1 MPLLQLLKRCWGIS
15 VMVRQQQAIPKIS
28 LSNHNIP
35 FRYYDAWL
43 MTVIL
48 LLIGLGLVMVASS
61 SIAIADRQFQEPLHY
76 FWRQSFA
83 VAIGLCL
90 IATVLNIPLSIWE
103 FLSVP
108 LLVLGLLLLL
118 LVLIPGVGREVN
130 GSTRWISVGSLAF
143 QASEPVKFCVIAY
156 LAGYMVRH
164 GEHVRNN
171 FAGFIRPICVLTI
184 VAGLLLLE
192 PDYGSCVV
200 LFATAL
206 GMLFMGGVPLG
217 RFFAW
222 VMAAISVL
230 ASLAVLSPYR
240 MQRLMS
246 FSDPWQDPFNTGFQ
260 LTQALIAFGRG
271 DWFGVGLGSSVQKL
285 FYLPEAHT
293 DFVFSVF
300 AEEFGLLGAVILVL
314 LFGFLVW
321 RAFVIGHVAERMGR
335 LFAAY
340 LAYGIGL
347 IIGIQALINMGVN
360 LGVLPTKG
368 LTLPLISYGCNSMII
383 SCLLLGILLRVEVEN
398 RQTKRSTA
406 ADVSKPYAE

>member
-1 MPLLQLLKRCWGIS
+1 MYRP
-15 VMVRQQQAIPKIS
+15 QQAIPRSHIS
-28 LSNHNIP
+28 ATNGL
-35 FRYYDAWL
+35 FRPYDAWL
-43 MTVIL
+43 MTVIFL
-48 LLIGLGLVMVASS
+48 LLGLGLVMVASS
-61 SIAIADRQFQEPLHY
+61 SMAIADRQFHEPLHY
-76 FWRQSFA
+76 FWRQMFS
-83 VAIGLCL
+83 VAIGMSFI
-90 IATVLNIPLSIWE
+90 IAALKIPLSVWE

-108 LLVLGLLLLL
+108 LLVLGLLLLI

-130 GSTRWISVGSLAF
+130 GSTRWISMGSFAL
-143 QASEPVKFCVIAY
+143 QASEPVKLCVIVY

-164 GEHVRNN
+164 GEQVRNN

-206 GMLFMGGVPLG
+206 GMLVMGGVPLG

-222 VMAAISVL
+222 VLTAVVVL
-230 ASLAVLSPYR
+230 ASLAILSPYR
-240 MQRLMS
+240 LQRLMS
-246 FSDPWQDPFNTGFQ
+246 FVDPWQDPFNSGFQ

-300 AEEFGLLGAVILVL
+300 AEEFGLMGTTILIL
-314 LFGFLVW
+314 LFSFLVW
-321 RAFVIGHVAERMGR
+321 RAFVIGHIAERMGK

-347 IIGIQALINMGVN
+347 IIGVQVFINMGVN

-368 LTLPLISYGCNSMII
+368 LTLPLLSYGGNSMII
-383 SCLLLGILLRVEVEN
+383 TCLLLGILLRVEVEN
-398 RQTKRSTA
+398 RQIKRLPDETKC
-406 ADVSKPYAE
+406 YAE

>member
-1 MPLLQLLKRCWGIS
+1 MYRP
-15 VMVRQQQAIPKIS
+15 QQAIPRSHIS
-28 LSNHNIP
+28 ATNGL
-35 FRYYDAWL
+35 FRPYDAWL
-43 MTVIL
+43 MTVIFL
-48 LLIGLGLVMVASS
+48 LLGLGLVMVASS
-61 SIAIADRQFQEPLHY
+61 SIAIADRQFHEPLYY
-76 FWRQSFA
+76 FWRQMFS
-83 VAIGLCL
+83 VAIGMSFI
-90 IATVLNIPLSIWE
+90 IAALKIPLSVWE

-108 LLVLGLLLLL
+108 LLVLGLLLLI
-118 LVLIPGVGREVN
+118 LVLIPGIGREVN
-130 GSTRWISVGSLAF
+130 GSTRWISMGSLAL
-143 QASEPVKFCVIAY
+143 QASEPVKLCVIVY

-164 GEHVRNN
+164 GEHVRSN

-222 VMAAISVL
+222 VLTAVVVL
-230 ASLAVLSPYR
+230 ASLAILSPYR
-240 MQRLMS
+240 LQRLMS
-246 FSDPWQDPFNTGFQ
+246 FVDPWQDPFNSGFQ

-300 AEEFGLLGAVILVL
+300 AEEFGLMGTTILIL
-314 LFGFLVW
+314 LFSFLVW
-321 RAFVIGHVAERMGR
+321 RAFVIGHIAERMGK

-347 IIGIQALINMGVN
+347 IIGVQAFINMGVN

-368 LTLPLISYGCNSMII
+368 LTLPLLSYGGNSMII
-383 SCLLLGILLRVEVEN
+383 TCLLLGILLRVEVEN
-398 RQTKRSTA
+398 RQIKRLPDETKC
-406 ADVSKPYAE
+406 YAE

>member
-1 MPLLQLLKRCWGIS
+1 MYRPR
-15 VMVRQQQAIPKIS
+15 QAIPQS
-28 LSNHNIP
+28 HLSATNGL
-35 FRYYDAWL
+35 FRPYDAWL
-43 MTVIL
+43 MTVIF

-61 SIAIADRQFQEPLHY
+61 SIAIADRQFHEPLHY
-76 FWRQSFA
+76 FWRQMFSA
-83 VAIGLCL
+83 AIGLSFIVAAL
-90 IATVLNIPLSIWE
+90 KIPLSVWE

-108 LLVLGLLLLL
+108 LLVLALLLLL
-118 LVLIPGVGREVN
+118 LVLIPGIGREVN
-130 GSTRWISVGSLAF
+130 GSTRWISVGSLAI
-143 QASEPVKFCVIAY
+143 QASEPVKLCVIVY
-156 LAGYMVRH
+156 LASYMVRH

-222 VMAAISVL
+222 VLTAVVVL

-240 MQRLMS
+240 IQRLMS
-246 FSDPWQDPFNTGFQ
+246 FVDPWQDPFNSGFQ

-300 AEEFGLLGAVILVL
+300 AEEFGLMGTTILIL
-314 LFGFLVW
+314 LFSFLVW
-321 RAFVIGHVAERMGR
+321 RAFVIGHIAERMGK

-347 IIGIQALINMGVN
+347 IIGVQVFINMGVN

-368 LTLPLISYGCNSMII
+368 LTLPLLSYGGNSMVIT
-383 SCLLLGILLRVEVEN
+383 CLLLGILLRVEVEN
-398 RQTKRSTA
+398 RQIKRSPDET
-406 ADVSKPYAE
+406 KCYAE

>member
-1 MPLLQLLKRCWGIS
+1 MYR
-15 VMVRQQQAIPKIS
+15 QQAIPKSNIS
-28 LSNHNIP
+28 TINNLLRP
-35 FRYYDAWL
+35 YDTWL

-48 LLIGLGLVMVASS
+48 VLIGLGLVMVASS
-61 SIAIADRQFQEPLHY
+61 SIAIADRQFNEPLHY
-76 FWRQSFA
+76 FWRQSFSA
-83 VAIGLCL
+83 VIGLSL
-90 IATVLNIPLSIWE
+90 IAASLKIPLSVWD

-108 LLVLGLLLLL
+108 LLVLGLLLLV

-130 GSTRWISVGSLAF
+130 GSTRWISFGLFSL
-143 QASEPVKFCVIAY
+143 QASEPVKICVIAY

-164 GEHVRNN
+164 GENVRNS

-184 VAGLLLLE
+184 VASLLLLE

-217 RFFAW
+217 RLLAW
-222 VMAAISVL
+222 VLTAIAVL

-240 MQRLMS
+240 LQRLMS
-246 FSDPWQDPFNTGFQ
+246 FSDPWQDPFNSGFQ

-271 DWFGVGLGSSVQKL
+271 DWFGVGLGSGVQKL

-293 DFVFSVF
+293 DFIFSVF
-300 AEEFGLLGAVILVL
+300 AEEFGLLGSAILIL
-314 LFGFLVW
+314 LFSFLVW
-321 RAFVIGHVAERMGR
+321 RAFVIGHIAERRGK

-347 IIGIQALINMGVN
+347 VIGVQVFINMGVN

-368 LTLPLISYGCNSMII
+368 LTLPLLSYGGNSMII
-383 SCLLLGILLRVEVEN
+383 TCLLLGMLLRVEVEN
-398 RQTKRSTA
+398 RQSNRS
-406 ADVSKPYAE
+406 SEEMKPYAE

>member
-1 MPLLQLLKRCWGIS
+1 MYR
-15 VMVRQQQAIPKIS
+15 QQAIPK
-28 LSNHNIP
+28 SNVSTINDLLRP
-35 FRYYDAWL
+35 YDTWL

-48 LLIGLGLVMVASS
+48 ILIGLGLVMVASS
-61 SIAIADRQFQEPLHY
+61 SIAIADRQFHEPLHY
-76 FWRQSFA
+76 FWRQSFSA
-83 VAIGLCL
+83 VIGLSL
-90 IATVLNIPLSIWE
+90 IAASLKVPLSVWE
-103 FLSVP
+103 YLSVP
-108 LLVLGLLLLL
+108 LLVLGLLLLV

-130 GSTRWISVGSLAF
+130 GSTRWITFGSFSL
-143 QASEPVKFCVIAY
+143 QASEPVKICVIAY

-184 VAGLLLLE
+184 VASLLLLE

-200 LFATAL
+200 LLATAL

-217 RFFAW
+217 RLFAW
-222 VMAAISVL
+222 VSAAIAVL

-240 MQRLMS
+240 LQRLMS
-246 FSDPWQDPFNTGFQ
+246 FSDPWQDPFNSGFQ

-300 AEEFGLLGAVILVL
+300 AEEFGLFGSAILIL
-314 LFGFLVW
+314 LFSFLVW
-321 RAFVIGHVAERMGR
+321 RAFVIGHIAERMGK

-340 LAYGIGL
+340 FAYGIGL
-347 IIGIQALINMGVN
+347 IIGIQAFINMGVN

-368 LTLPLISYGCNSMII
+368 LTLPLLSYGGNSMIVT
-383 SCLLLGILLRVEVEN
+383 CLLLGILLRVEVEN
-398 RQTKRSTA
+398 RQTKRSPEEMK
-406 ADVSKPYAE
+406 SYAK

>member
-1 MPLLQLLKRCWGIS
+1 MYR
-15 VMVRQQQAIPKIS
+15 QQAIPK
-28 LSNHNIP
+28 SNVSTINDLLRP
-35 FRYYDAWL
+35 YDTWL

-61 SIAIADRQFQEPLHY
+61 SIAIADRQFHEPLHY
-76 FWRQSFA
+76 FWRQSFSA
-83 VAIGLCL
+83 VIGLSL
-90 IATVLNIPLSIWE
+90 IAASLKVPLSVWE

-108 LLVLGLLLLL
+108 LLVLGLLLLV

-130 GSTRWISVGSLAF
+130 GSTRWITFGSLSL
-143 QASEPVKFCVIAY
+143 QASEPVKICVIAY
-156 LAGYMVRH
+156 LASYMVRH

-184 VAGLLLLE
+184 VASLLLLE

-217 RFFAW
+217 RLFAW
-222 VMAAISVL
+222 VLTAIAVL
-230 ASLAVLSPYR
+230 ATLAVLSPYR
-240 MQRLMS
+240 LQRLMS
-246 FSDPWQDPFNTGFQ
+246 FSDPWQDPFNSGFQ

-300 AEEFGLLGAVILVL
+300 AEEFGLLGSTILIL
-314 LFGFLVW
+314 LFSFLVW
-321 RAFVIGHVAERMGR
+321 RAFVIGHIAERMGK

-347 IIGIQALINMGVN
+347 IIGVQAFINMGVN

-368 LTLPLISYGCNSMII
+368 LTLPLLSYGGNSMII
-383 SCLLLGILLRVEVEN
+383 TCLLLGILLRVEVEN
-398 RQTKRSTA
+398 RQTKRPPEENKS
-406 ADVSKPYAE
+406 YAE

>member
-1 MPLLQLLKRCWGIS
+1 MYRP
-15 VMVRQQQAIPKIS
+15 QQAIPRS
-28 LSNHNIP
+28 YLSATNDL
-35 FRYYDAWL
+35 FRPYDAWL
-43 MTVIL
+43 MTVIF

-61 SIAIADRQFQEPLHY
+61 SIAIADRQFHEPLHY
-76 FWRQSFA
+76 FWRQMFS
-83 VAIGLCL
+83 VTIGLSFI
-90 IATVLNIPLSIWE
+90 IAALKVPLSVWD

-118 LVLIPGVGREVN
+118 LVLIPGIGREVN
-130 GSTRWISVGSLAF
+130 GSTRWIDVGSLAL
-143 QASEPVKFCVIAY
+143 QASEPVKLCVIVY

-222 VMAAISVL
+222 VLTAVVAL

-240 MQRLMS
+240 IQRLMS
-246 FSDPWQDPFNTGFQ
+246 FVDPWQDPFDSGFQ

-300 AEEFGLLGAVILVL
+300 AEEFGLLGTTILIL
-314 LFGFLVW
+314 LFSFLVW
-321 RAFVIGHVAERMGR
+321 RAFVIGHIAERMGKP
-335 LFAAY
+335 FAAY

-347 IIGIQALINMGVN
+347 IIGVQVFINMGVN

-368 LTLPLISYGCNSMII
+368 LTLPLLSYGGNSMVIT
-383 SCLLLGILLRVEVEN
+383 CLLLGILLRVDVEN
-398 RQTKRSTA
+398 RQIKRPLDKTKC
-406 ADVSKPYAE
+406 YAE

>member
-1 MPLLQLLKRCWGIS
+1 MYR
-15 VMVRQQQAIPKIS
+15 QQAIPKSNIS
-28 LSNHNIP
+28 TINNLLRP
-35 FRYYDAWL
+35 YDTWL

-48 LLIGLGLVMVASS
+48 VLIGLGLVMVASS
-61 SIAIADRQFQEPLHY
+61 SIAIADRQFNEPLHY
-76 FWRQSFA
+76 FWRQSFSA
-83 VAIGLCL
+83 AIGLSL
-90 IATVLNIPLSIWE
+90 IAASLKIPLSVWD

-108 LLVLGLLLLL
+108 LLVLGLLLLV

-130 GSTRWISVGSLAF
+130 GSTRWISFGLFSL
-143 QASEPVKFCVIAY
+143 QASEPVKICVIAY

-164 GEHVRNN
+164 GENVRNS

-184 VAGLLLLE
+184 VASLLLLE

-217 RFFAW
+217 RLLAW
-222 VMAAISVL
+222 VLTAIAVL

-240 MQRLMS
+240 LQRLMS
-246 FSDPWQDPFNTGFQ
+246 FSDPWQDPFNSGFQ

-271 DWFGVGLGSSVQKL
+271 DWFGVGLGSGVQKL

-293 DFVFSVF
+293 DFIFSVF
-300 AEEFGLLGAVILVL
+300 AEEFGLLGSAILIL
-314 LFGFLVW
+314 LFSFLVW
-321 RAFVIGHVAERMGR
+321 RAFVIGHIAERRGK

-347 IIGIQALINMGVN
+347 VIGVQVFINMGVN

-368 LTLPLISYGCNSMII
+368 LTLPLLSYGGNSMII
-383 SCLLLGILLRVEVEN
+383 TCLLLGMLLRVEVEN
-398 RQTKRSTA
+398 RQSNRS
-406 ADVSKPYAE
+406 SEEMKPYAE

>member
-1 MPLLQLLKRCWGIS
+1 MYRP
-15 VMVRQQQAIPKIS
+15 QQAIPRS
-28 LSNHNIP
+28 YLSATNDL
-35 FRYYDAWL
+35 FRPYDAWL
-43 MTVIL
+43 MTVIF

-61 SIAIADRQFQEPLHY
+61 SIAIADRQFHEPLHY
-76 FWRQSFA
+76 FWRQMFS
-83 VAIGLCL
+83 VTIGLSFI
-90 IATVLNIPLSIWE
+90 IAALKIPLSVWD

-118 LVLIPGVGREVN
+118 LVLIPGIGREVN
-130 GSTRWISVGSLAF
+130 GSTRWIDVGSFAL
-143 QASEPVKFCVIAY
+143 QASEPVKLCVIVY

-222 VMAAISVL
+222 VLTAVVAL

-240 MQRLMS
+240 IQRLMS
-246 FSDPWQDPFNTGFQ
+246 FVDPWQDPFDSGFQ

-300 AEEFGLLGAVILVL
+300 AEEFGLLGTTILIL
-314 LFGFLVW
+314 LFSFLVW
-321 RAFVIGHVAERMGR
+321 RAFVIGHIAERMGKP
-335 LFAAY
+335 FAAY

-347 IIGIQALINMGVN
+347 IIGVQVFINMGVN

-368 LTLPLISYGCNSMII
+368 LTLPLLSYGGNSMVIT
-383 SCLLLGILLRVEVEN
+383 CLLLGILLRVEVEN
-398 RQTKRSTA
+398 RQIKRPLDKTKC
-406 ADVSKPYAE
+406 YAE

>member
-1 MPLLQLLKRCWGIS
+1 MYRPR
-15 VMVRQQQAIPKIS
+15 QAIPQS
-28 LSNHNIP
+28 HLSATNGL
-35 FRYYDAWL
+35 FRPYDAWL
-43 MTVIL
+43 MTVIF

-61 SIAIADRQFQEPLHY
+61 SIAIADRQFHEPLHY
-76 FWRQSFA
+76 FWRQMFSA
-83 VAIGLCL
+83 AIGLSFIVAAL
-90 IATVLNIPLSIWE
+90 KIPLSVWE

-118 LVLIPGVGREVN
+118 LVLIPGIGREVN
-130 GSTRWISVGSLAF
+130 GSTRWISVGSLAI
-143 QASEPVKFCVIAY
+143 QASEPVKLCVIVY
-156 LAGYMVRH
+156 LASYMVRH

-222 VMAAISVL
+222 VLTAVVVL

-240 MQRLMS
+240 IQRLMS
-246 FSDPWQDPFNTGFQ
+246 FVDPWQDPFNSGFQ

-300 AEEFGLLGAVILVL
+300 AEEFGLMGTTILIL
-314 LFGFLVW
+314 LFSFLVW
-321 RAFVIGHVAERMGR
+321 RAFVIGHIAERMGK

-347 IIGIQALINMGVN
+347 IIGVQVFINMGVN

-368 LTLPLISYGCNSMII
+368 LTLPLLSYGGNSMVIT
-383 SCLLLGILLRVEVEN
+383 CLLLGILLRVEVEN
-398 RQTKRSTA
+398 RQIKRSLDET
-406 ADVSKPYAE
+406 KCYAE

>member
-1 MPLLQLLKRCWGIS
+1 MYRPR
-15 VMVRQQQAIPKIS
+15 QAIPQS
-28 LSNHNIP
+28 HLSATNGL
-35 FRYYDAWL
+35 FRPYDAWL
-43 MTVIL
+43 MTVIF

-61 SIAIADRQFQEPLHY
+61 SIAIADRQFHEPLHY
-76 FWRQSFA
+76 FWRQMFSA
-83 VAIGLCL
+83 AIGLSFIVAAL
-90 IATVLNIPLSIWE
+90 KIPLSVWE

-118 LVLIPGVGREVN
+118 LVLIPGIGREVN
-130 GSTRWISVGSLAF
+130 GSTRWISVGSLAI
-143 QASEPVKFCVIAY
+143 QASEPVKLCVIVY
-156 LAGYMVRH
+156 LASYMVRH

-222 VMAAISVL
+222 VLTAVVVL

-240 MQRLMS
+240 IQRLMS
-246 FSDPWQDPFNTGFQ
+246 FVDPWQDPFNSGFQ

-300 AEEFGLLGAVILVL
+300 AEEFGLMGTTILIL
-314 LFGFLVW
+314 LFSFLVW
-321 RAFVIGHVAERMGR
+321 RAFVIGHIAERMGK

-347 IIGIQALINMGVN
+347 IIGVQAFINMGVN

-368 LTLPLISYGCNSMII
+368 LTLPLLSYGGNSMVIT
-383 SCLLLGILLRVEVEN
+383 CLLLGILLRVEVEN
-398 RQTKRSTA
+398 RQIKRSPDET
-406 ADVSKPYAE
+406 KCYAE

>member
-1 MPLLQLLKRCWGIS
+1 MYRPR
-15 VMVRQQQAIPKIS
+15 QAILKS
-28 LSNHNIP
+28 HLSATNGL
-35 FRYYDAWL
+35 FRPYDAWL
-43 MTVIL
+43 MTVIF

-61 SIAIADRQFQEPLHY
+61 SIAIADRQFHEPLHY
-76 FWRQSFA
+76 FWRQMFS
-83 VAIGLCL
+83 VTIGLSFI
-90 IATVLNIPLSIWE
+90 IAALKVPLSVWD

-118 LVLIPGVGREVN
+118 LVLIPGIGREVN
-130 GSTRWISVGSLAF
+130 GSTRWIDLGSLAL
-143 QASEPVKFCVIAY
+143 QASEPVKLCVIVY

-222 VMAAISVL
+222 VLTAVVAL

-240 MQRLMS
+240 IQRLMS
-246 FSDPWQDPFNTGFQ
+246 FVDPWQDPFDSGFQ

-300 AEEFGLLGAVILVL
+300 AEEFGLLGTTILIL
-314 LFGFLVW
+314 LFSFLVW
-321 RAFVIGHVAERMGR
+321 RAFVIGHIAERMGKP
-335 LFAAY
+335 FAAY

-347 IIGIQALINMGVN
+347 IIGVQVFINMGVN

-368 LTLPLISYGCNSMII
+368 LTLPLLSYGGNSMVIT
-383 SCLLLGILLRVEVEN
+383 CLLLGILLRVEVEN
-398 RQTKRSTA
+398 RQIKRPLDKTKC
-406 ADVSKPYAE
+406 YAE

>member
-1 MPLLQLLKRCWGIS
+1 MYR
-15 VMVRQQQAIPKIS
+15 QQAIPKSNIS
-28 LSNHNIP
+28 TINNLLRP
-35 FRYYDAWL
+35 YDTWL

-48 LLIGLGLVMVASS
+48 VLIGLGLVMVASS
-61 SIAIADRQFQEPLHY
+61 SIAIADRQFNEPLHY
-76 FWRQSFA
+76 FWRQSFSA
-83 VAIGLCL
+83 VIGLSL
-90 IATVLNIPLSIWE
+90 IAASLKIPLSVWD

-108 LLVLGLLLLL
+108 LLVLGLLLLV

-130 GSTRWISVGSLAF
+130 GSTRWISFGLFSL
-143 QASEPVKFCVIAY
+143 QASEPVKICVIAY

-164 GEHVRNN
+164 GEHVRNS

-184 VAGLLLLE
+184 VASLLLLE

-217 RFFAW
+217 RLLAW
-222 VMAAISVL
+222 VLTAIAVL

-240 MQRLMS
+240 LQRLMS
-246 FSDPWQDPFNTGFQ
+246 FSDPWQDPFNSGFQ

-271 DWFGVGLGSSVQKL
+271 DWFGVGLGSGVQKL

-293 DFVFSVF
+293 DFIFSVF
-300 AEEFGLLGAVILVL
+300 AEEFGLLGSAILIL
-314 LFGFLVW
+314 LFSFLVW
-321 RAFVIGHVAERMGR
+321 RAFVIGHIAERRGK

-347 IIGIQALINMGVN
+347 VIGVQVFINMGVN

-368 LTLPLISYGCNSMII
+368 LTLPLLSYGGNSMII
-383 SCLLLGILLRVEVEN
+383 TCLLLGMLLRVEVEN
-398 RQTKRSTA
+398 RQSNRS
-406 ADVSKPYAE
+406 SEEMKPYAE